1 MSNLTKILLD
11 KNKSCISIW
20 FMRQAGRYLP
30 EFKKIREK
38 NINFIN
44 LCLNSKLS
52 SEITLQPIKRF
63 DLDSAIIFS
72 DILIIPHAIGQKV
85 EFKKNFG
92 PILEKFDLE
101 KFQKSDYNDC
111 IENLQ
116 PIYEAISLTREKLH
130 KNKSLIGFAGAPWT
144 LLVYMLNLKDNKD
157 VIEFTKL
164 NIIKENLQFVFKK
177 LIKLICL
184 HIENQFKAGADVI
197 QIFDSWAGKIPSDKL
212 NSFCFEPH
220 KEISDF
226 CKLKKIPLI
235 CFPKG
240 IGKKYFEFNELVKP
254 NGLSIDYDIDPTW
267 AAKNLK
273 NVTIQGGMDP
283 KYLLGSEQ
291 KLISET
297 KKYLDAFK
305 DVPYI
310 FNLGHGLKPETD
322 PEKLK
327 KLINFVRDYK

>member
-1 MSNLTKILLD
+1 MSNLKEILIN
-11 KNKSCISIW
+11 KNKACISIW

-30 EFKKIREK
+30 EFRKIREK
-38 NINFIN
+38 NTNFIS

-52 SEITLQPIKRF
+52 SEITLQPIERY

-85 EFKKNFG
+85 HFKKNFG
-92 PILEKFDLE
+92 PTLDKFDLE
-101 KFQKSDYNDC
+101 KFQKESLNNYID
-111 IENLQ
+111 NLQ
-116 PIYEAISLTREKLH
+116 PIYKAISLTREKLH
-130 KNKSLIGFAGAPWT
+130 KDKSLIGFAGAPWT
-144 LLVYMLNLKDNKD
+144 LLVYMLNLKNNAD
-157 VIEFTKL
+157 VMDFKKINLSEKNLKL
-164 NIIKENLQFVFKK
+164 IFKK
-177 LIKLICL
+177 LNKLICL

-197 QIFDSWAGKIPSDKL
+197 QIFDSWAGKIPLNKL
-212 NSFCFEPH
+212 DSYCFEPH

-240 IGKKYFEFNELVKP
+240 IGKRYCEFNKIVKP
-254 NGLSIDYDIDPTW
+254 NGLNIDYEIDPVW

-283 KYLLGSEQ
+283 KYLLSPDYE
-291 KLISET
+291 LVTEA

-310 FNLGHGLKPETD
+310 FNLGHGLKPETK